1 MTVNEISQILDLVVS
16 SEGNQ
21 KVNQEYGFPVKQQIN
36 STVFLFSISK
46 VIPRKGRSF
55 CKAFTV
61 HFGWPISSLQYYN
74 KIILLYKKIL
84 DKNKGFSSL
93 YLSLCLM
100 YIFPAC
106 THAHAITC

>member
-1 MTVNEISQILDLVVS
+1 MSFLLYDEKCCFISWVNEQFAQVGPNEMTVNEISQILDLVVS

-61 HFGWPISSLQYYN
+61 HFG
-74 KIILLYKKIL
+74 
-84 DKNKGFSSL
+84 
-93 YLSLCLM
+93 
-100 YIFPAC
+100 
-106 THAHAITC
+106 